1 MAMPTLEEM
10 LEAGVHFGHQTRR
23 WNPKMKR
30 FILTERNGIHVINL
44 KKTQSSLEVAAAA
57 VKKVAASGKGIL
69 FVGTKVTARQI
80 IQETAEKAGQFFVTK
95 RWVGGM
101 LTNFATVRQ
110 SIRKLESIE
119 KMEKDGVF
127 KEMSKK
133 EVLELNRDRA
143 KLEDVFSGIR
153 HMKQQPGLMV
163 ISDLK
168 YEHIAVAEAH
178 RLRIPI
184 VALCDTNVD
193 PDLADFPVP
202 ANDDAVKSMDL
213 ILSYLTE
220 SIVSA
225 APVAEAVAEEA

>member
-1 MAMPTLEEM
+1 
-10 LEAGVHFGHQTRR
+10 
-23 WNPKMKR
+23 
-30 FILTERNGIHVINL
+30 
-44 KKTQSSLEVAAAA
+44 
-57 VKKVAASGKGIL
+57 
-69 FVGTKVTARQI
+69 VTSRQI
-80 IQETAEKAGQFFVTK
+80 IQETADKAGQFFVTK
-95 RWVGGM
+95 RWLGGM

-225 APVAEAVAEEA
+225 APVTEAVAEEA